1 MGTVESLGAIGVPS
15 THRRGVET
23 PQSAVFCTFVQRI
36 YLSHRFRPKLLPRC
50 QSLLTAPFQER
61 RIPSP
66 HRSREHTMII
76 EVRPTP
82 ALRRH
87 RARIVGAV
95 AVAGLVAASVLSV
108 AQLASAN
115 DAGRP
120 DVTVS
125 DRSHD

>member
-1 MGTVESLGAIGVPS
+1 
-15 THRRGVET
+15 
-23 PQSAVFCTFVQRI
+23 
-36 YLSHRFRPKLLPRC
+36 
-50 QSLLTAPFQER
+50 
-61 RIPSP
+61 
-66 HRSREHTMII
+66 MII

-95 AVAGLVAASVLSV
+95 AVAGLVAASLLSV

-115 DAGRP
+115 ETGRP

>member
-1 MGTVESLGAIGVPS
+1 MN
-15 THRRGVET
+15 
-23 PQSAVFCTFVQRI
+23 
-36 YLSHRFRPKLLPRC
+36 
-50 QSLLTAPFQER
+50 
-61 RIPSP
+61 
-66 HRSREHTMII
+66 I

-95 AVAGLVAASVLSV
+95 AVAGLVAASLLSV

>member
-1 MGTVESLGAIGVPS
+1 
-15 THRRGVET
+15 
-23 PQSAVFCTFVQRI
+23 
-36 YLSHRFRPKLLPRC
+36 
-50 QSLLTAPFQER
+50 
-61 RIPSP
+61 
-66 HRSREHTMII
+66 MII

-95 AVAGLVAASVLSV
+95 AVVGLVAASLLSV
-108 AQLASAN
+108 AQLASAS
-115 DAGRP
+115 DVARP